1 MTDDFKADIR
11 ERAGLGET
19 LYRVGV
25 PSIGETWGRRWN
37 SSRGT
42 GGLGTG
48 VYAFTT
54 REAAEDNV
62 SDPDDDREVFV
73 LENALSNP
81 IRPADFQ
88 TTVALNDLGREMARV
103 TGRVRSGESTFDSE
117 RAEPDT
123 RLRRKA
129 RNVLFD
135 TPELRSRYGFDTDA
149 FVVDA
154 IGAAEV
160 AAAARDS
167 PDSRTATQPMNEL
180 LFPHFDGVYPRGEA
194 GESGTY
200 GAVIF
205 KEKVDACVGRET
217 SEGEEIAADVLND
230 CFRHND

>member
-1 MTDDFKADIR
+1 MTDGFKADIR

-37 SSRGT
+37 SSRST

-62 SDPDDDREVFV
+62 SDPGDDRQVFV

-149 FVVDA
+149 FVTDA
-154 IGAAEV
+154 IDAAEE
-160 AAAARDS
+160 AAAARGS
-167 PDSRTATQPMNEL
+167 LESRTATQPMNGL
-180 LFPHFDGVYPRGEA
+180 LFPHFDGVYPRGQA

>member
-11 ERAGLGET
+11 KRAGLGET

-37 SSRGT
+37 SSRGS

-62 SDPDDDREVFV
+62 SRPDDDREVFV

-81 IRPADFQ
+81 VRPADFQ

-103 TGRVRSGESTFDSE
+103 TGRVRSGESTFESE

-129 RNVLFD
+129 RGVLFD
-135 TPELRSRYGFDTDA
+135 TPELRGPFGFDTDQ
-149 FVVDA
+149 FVSAA
-154 IGAAEV
+154 IDAAEE
-160 AAAARDS
+160 AAANRDS
-167 PDSRTATQPMNEL
+167 LESRTATQPMNTL
-180 LFPHFDGVYPRGEA
+180 LYPDFDGVYPRGEA

-205 KEKVDACVGRET
+205 KEKVDDCLGRVT
-217 SEGEEIAADVLND
+217 TEGEEIEASVLNR
-230 CFRHND
+230 C

>member
-1 MTDDFKADIR
+1 MTDDFKDEIR

-25 PSIGETWGRRWN
+25 PSIGETWGSRWN
-37 SSRGT
+37 SSRST

-62 SDPDDDREVFV
+62 SDPDDDRRVFV

-81 IRPADFQ
+81 IRPADYQ
-88 TTVALNDLGREMARV
+88 TTAALHNLGREMARV

-149 FVVDA
+149 FVTDA

-180 LFPHFDGVYPRGEA
+180 LFPHFDGVYPRGQA

-205 KEKVDACVGRET
+205 KEKVDDCLGRVT
-217 SEGEEIAADVLND
+217 TEGEEIEASVLNR
-230 CFRHND
+230 C

>member
-1 MTDDFKADIR
+1 MTDDFTDEILR
-11 ERAGLGET
+11 RAGLGVT
-19 LYRVGV
+19 LYRVGT

-42 GGLGTG
+42 GGYGTG

-54 REAAEDNV
+54 REAAERNV
-62 SDPDDDREVFV
+62 SQTPGEREVVV
-73 LENALSNP
+73 LENALMNP

-103 TGRVRSGESTFDSE
+103 TVRVRGGESTFDSE
-117 RAEPDT
+117 RDDPDT

-135 TPELRSRYGFDTDA
+135 TPEFRDRFGFDTDQ
-149 FVVDA
+149 FVTAA
-154 IGAAEV
+154 IDAAEE

-167 PDSRTATQPMNEL
+167 PESRTATQPMNAL
-180 LFPHFDGVYPRGEA
+180 LHPDFDGVYPRGEA

-200 GAVIF
+200 GAVIL
-205 KEKVDACVGRET
+205 KEKVDECLGRVTREGGEIESET
-217 SEGEEIAADVLND
+217 LND
-230 CFRHND
+230 CFRQNL